1 MRRFM
6 PQHSNNLRGIDGRFS
21 GRNACCF
28 ADETIYT
35 SSPDFL
41 GAAAKTCAL
50 LWVHVVFGT
59 VDLASVYRQLDPAE
73 EAPMAMQRHFLG
85 VFFNLSHVLADRC
98 LEADLQ
104 VGFRDSL
111 PVICFPD
118 SREVHAG
125 ASSVPESVMASFL
138 ERQTQIFPLEA
149 LAVLQRFFGL
159 PETPILFVD
168 NQAVCAGQSYERLWG
183 CFGPG
188 GILPFA
194 LGCSQ
199 CSSVDRDDNPSDGL
213 SHAGLPDPWTILQ
226 PWQVLQYPLASTSSS
241 YPPDP
246 PDDDGRETAAY
257 GIVSHEV
264 QSIRLSTA
272 VGCLNRSLALRLTAG
287 RPATVMR
294 SAEQLDEALVALELR
309 SAGPKPVHGTA
320 GEDEGIQGG
329 NLLYDCRL
337 DSESTAAELRQLLRE
352 RRTPPSLDPDFTS
365 FFVGQEELTDA
376 TSLRQLTEGRQGT
389 SLEITAVH
397 DGGSRVRRKLKER
410 VRRFD
415 QWSLNRAGAGCEQVE
430 EELGSDLAKLH
441 AWNDRVIDELDE
453 LRLRDLVALMR
464 QIDARTTRVLTLS
477 NGNFSVPNAF
487 VFDWDRNLVLVGC
500 Y

>member
-1 MRRFM
+1 
-6 PQHSNNLRGIDGRFS
+6 
-21 GRNACCF
+21 
-28 ADETIYT
+28 
-35 SSPDFL
+35 
-41 GAAAKTCAL
+41 
-50 LWVHVVFGT
+50 
-59 VDLASVYRQLDPAE
+59 
-73 EAPMAMQRHFLG
+73 
-85 VFFNLSHVLADRC
+85 
-98 LEADLQ
+98 
-104 VGFRDSL
+104 
-111 PVICFPD
+111 
-118 SREVHAG
+118 
-125 ASSVPESVMASFL
+125 
-138 ERQTQIFPLEA
+138 
-149 LAVLQRFFGL
+149 
-159 PETPILFVD
+159 
-168 NQAVCAGQSYERLWG
+168 
-183 CFGPG
+183 
-188 GILPFA
+188 
-194 LGCSQ
+194 
-199 CSSVDRDDNPSDGL
+199 
-213 SHAGLPDPWTILQ
+213 
-226 PWQVLQYPLASTSSS
+226 
-241 YPPDP
+241 
-246 PDDDGRETAAY
+246 
-257 GIVSHEV
+257 
-264 QSIRLSTA
+264 
-272 VGCLNRSLALRLTAG
+272 
-287 RPATVMR
+287 MR

-309 SAGPKPVHGTA
+309 SA
-320 GEDEGIQGG
+320 GG

-415 QWSLNRAGAGCEQVE
+415 QWSLNRAGAESEQVE

-464 QIDARTTRVLTLS
+464 QMDARTTRVLTLS